1 MRHIIAAAVL
11 GTVSLLPFVTQ
22 EAHAASEDE
31 CAIWICAPG
40 GFAPSECG
48 PARSA
53 MISRVKDLKPPLPP
67 LSACMVDPPAGAG
80 GGGSSSTLSG
90 QDGIAAYIPERR
102 VCDRWTWVSNER
114 QECSSWRTEPER
126 YVKGVRCRTTN
137 NDAAEQVPSGC
148 TRTARYVE
156 VYIDG
161 ELAGPTYYF

>member
-67 LSACMVDPPAGAG
+67 LSACMVEAPPRG
-80 GGGSSSTLSG
+80 GGGGCCSTVSG
-90 QDGIAAYIPERR
+90 EGGIAAYIPEHQ
-102 VCDRWTWVSNER
+102 VCEGWRWVTNER
-114 QECSSWRTEPER
+114 TECNSWRTEPER

-137 NDAAEQVPSGC
+137 DDAAQKVPSGC

-156 VYIDG
+156 VYVDG